1 MALVSWPQA
10 VGLLV
15 AILTLVLVGWG
26 VARARRRQRRRT
38 IAVIGALP
46 DDAPSVSGVVAEEA
60 QAALAAAPK
69 VIVVTGCDS
78 NHYDLVL
85 DLLTSL
91 TDAGREGLTVGFV
104 HVGDGRAPSEIDAAA
119 DLVAHVADD
128 KDPAEKR
135 RGYLLSYLAVKARL
149 PELFPGF
156 DVYVWLDGDTWVQN
170 RVGVDQVIQCA
181 QLADLCAHPELDPNY
196 FRVKLPSSR
205 LLELYGAHYGADEA
219 ARHVRLPMFNSGV
232 FAARADSPLWALWR
246 EALGEVHRR
255 AATAPG
261 LYFSDQVPLHRL
273 IATGRVSVHP
283 LNAVNNWLVH
293 AATPS
298 VNLTR
303 KRLLTPNYPHDE
315 INIVHLTGSTK
326 DKEYRLGA
334 SERGISL
341 RYRSI
346 RALFAP

>member
-1 MALVSWPQA
+1 MTLVSWPLV
-10 VGLLV
+10 VGPLL

-46 DDAPSVSGVVAEEA
+46 GDAPSMSAVVAEPVTA
-60 QAALAAAPK
+60 DLAAPK

-104 HVGDGRAPSEIDAAA
+104 HIGSAPAPAAIEAAA
-119 DLVAHVADD
+119 DQVVHVVDD

-135 RGYLLSYLAVKARL
+135 RGYLLSYLAVKPRL

-170 RVGVDQVIQCA
+170 RAGVDQVIQCA
-181 QLADLCAHPELDPNY
+181 QFADLCAHPELDPNY

-232 FAARADSPLWALWR
+232 LGARANSPLWARWR
-246 EALGEVHRR
+246 EALAEVHRR

-273 IATGRVSVHP
+273 IATGGVSVHP